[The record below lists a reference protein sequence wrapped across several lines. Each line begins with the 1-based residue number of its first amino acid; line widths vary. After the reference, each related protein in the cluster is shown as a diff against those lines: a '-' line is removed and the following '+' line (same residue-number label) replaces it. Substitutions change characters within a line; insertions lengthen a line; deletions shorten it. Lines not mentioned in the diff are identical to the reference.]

1 MAFLFA
7 ALRGL
12 QGRRARIRL
21 GLVARGEPGRAGSY
35 PHPAAA
41 DVVRLRKWV
50 LIIVGVVLVTA
61 LIPDDPTSP
70 GARHGVW
77 SHRFLGMVRGL

>member
-1 MAFLFA
+1 MRIG
-7 ALRGL
+7 LRVGQGDL
-12 QGRRARIRL
+12 QGAENALHR
-21 GLVARGEPGRAGSY
+21 
-35 PHPAAA
+35 PAAG
-41 DVVRLRKWV
+41 VNRVRKWV